1 MLAKFCE
8 IKSTML
14 CHSFFA
20 QFLPDASYSQLY
32 TDAHAPRGGF
42 ATIPSKSAR
51 RDANFEMLPTTY
63 YE

>member
-8 IKSTML
+8 IKPTML

-32 TDAHAPRGGF
+32 TGPHAPRGEF
-42 ATIPSKSAR
+42 ATIPKQICKKR
-51 RDANFEMLPTTY
+51 C
-63 YE
+63 